1 MRTGFTKF
9 GHLKEHP
16 DVTVLGKK
24 NKSLFDVIKV
34 PFINPRSKQYIQLTY
49 DYLTWEMVMECG
61 GSGDQE
67 SGEVLFRHCLSSARG
82 IITIRPTFDKTSLD
96 KY

>member
-1 MRTGFTKF
+1 MLLYGARRI
-9 GHLKEHP
+9 
-16 DVTVLGKK
+16 
-24 NKSLFDVIKV
+24 KSLFDVINV
-34 PFINPRSKQYIQLTY
+34 PLHINPRSKQYIQLTY

-61 GSGDQE
+61 GSGDQD
-67 SGEVLFRHCLSSARG
+67 SGEVLFRRCLSSAGG